1 MDSHLQPRY
10 SRRTKTVRVSQ
21 TLSGGTGI
29 LVLLV
34 CLVAVA
40 GPSSAER
47 SSPSPTTTCTA
58 GEAAYTLGQKIYVP
72 AYSHIYYQNQKRRY
86 PLAVTL
92 SIRNTDEQHP
102 LKVTSTRYVG
112 TEGQVLK
119 EYVETPIHLG
129 PLASIEFFVDEQ
141 DKSGGLGAS
150 FLVEWVA
157 EQPVYGPVVEAV
169 LVGTAGTQAI
179 SFVSTGRVLCHRSP

>member
-1 MDSHLQPRY
+1 MWRAY
-10 SRRTKTVRVSQ
+10 Q
-21 TLSGGTGI
+21 TLSGATGM
-29 LVLLV
+29 LVLIV
-34 CLVAVA
+34 CLVGVA

-47 SSPSPTTTCTA
+47 SSPPPTTKCTA
-58 GEAAYTLGQKIYVP
+58 GEAAHTLGQKIYVP

-119 EYVETPIHLG
+119 EYVETPILLG
-129 PLASIEFFVDEQ
+129 PLASTEFFVDEQ
-141 DKSGGLGAS
+141 DKSGGLGAN

-169 LVGTAGTQAI
+169 MIGTAGTQAI
-179 SFVSTGRVLCHRSP
+179 SFVSTGRVLCHRTP

>member
-1 MDSHLQPRY
+1 MLRAY
-10 SRRTKTVRVSQ
+10 Q
-21 TLSGGTGI
+21 TLSGATGL
-29 LVLLV
+29 LVLIV
-34 CLVAVA
+34 CLVGVA
-40 GPSSAER
+40 GPSCAER
-47 SSPSPTTTCTA
+47 PSPLPTTKCTA
-58 GEAAYTLGQKIYVP
+58 GEAAHTLGQKIYVP

-112 TEGQVLK
+112 AEGQVLK
-119 EYVETPIHLG
+119 EYIETPIRLG
-129 PLASIEFFVDEQ
+129 PLASTEFFVDEQ
-141 DKSGGLGAS
+141 DKSGGLGAN

-169 LVGTAGTQAI
+169 MIGTAGTQAI
-179 SFVSTGRVLCHRSP
+179 SFVSTGRVLCHRTP

>member
-1 MDSHLQPRY
+1 M
-10 SRRTKTVRVSQ
+10 VRMYQ
-21 TLSGGTGI
+21 TLSGATAI
-29 LVLLV
+29 LVLIV
-34 CLVAVA
+34 CLVGMAS
-40 GPSSAER
+40 PSSAQR
-47 SSPSPTTTCTA
+47 SSSPPTMKCTA
-58 GEAAYTLGQKIYVP
+58 GEAAHTLGQKIYVP
-72 AYSHIYYQNQKRRY
+72 AYSYIFYQNQKRRY

-92 SIRNTDEQHP
+92 SIRNTDEQP

-119 EYVETPIHLG
+119 EYVETPIRLG

-157 EQPVYGPVVEAV
+157 EQPIYGPVVEAV
-169 LVGTAGTQAI
+169 MVGTAGTQAI
-179 SFVSTGRVLCHRSP
+179 SFVSTGRVLCHRTP

>member
-1 MDSHLQPRY
+1 M
-10 SRRTKTVRVSQ
+10 RVYQ
-21 TLSGGTGI
+21 TLSGATGI
-29 LVLLV
+29 LVLSV
-34 CLVAVA
+34 CLAGVADPA
-40 GPSSAER
+40 SAER
-47 SSPSPTTTCTA
+47 SSPPPTTTCTA

-92 SIRNTDEQHP
+92 SIRNTDEQP

-119 EYVETPIHLG
+119 EYVETPIRLG

-157 EQPVYGPVVEAV
+157 EQPIYGPVVEAV
-169 LVGTAGTQAI
+169 MVGTAGTQAI
-179 SFVSTGRVLCHRSP
+179 SFVSTGRVLCHRTP

>member
-1 MDSHLQPRY
+1 MWRAY
-10 SRRTKTVRVSQ
+10 Q
-21 TLSGGTGI
+21 TLSGATGM
-29 LVLLV
+29 LVLIVGLV
-34 CLVAVA
+34 GVA
-40 GPSSAER
+40 GPSSAQR
-47 SSPSPTTTCTA
+47 LSPPPTTKCAA
-58 GEAAYTLGQKIYVP
+58 GEAAHTLGQTIHDP
-72 AYSHIYYQNQKRRY
+72 AYSYIFYQNQKRRY

-119 EYVETPIHLG
+119 EYVETPILLG
-129 PLASIEFFVDEQ
+129 PLASTEFFVDEQ
-141 DKSGGLGAS
+141 DRSGGLGAN

-169 LVGTAGTQAI
+169 MIGTAGTQAI
-179 SFVSTGRVLCHRSP
+179 SFVSTGRVLCHRTP

>member
-1 MDSHLQPRY
+1 MLRAY
-10 SRRTKTVRVSQ
+10 Q
-21 TLSGGTGI
+21 TLSGATGM
-29 LVLLV
+29 LVLIVNLV
-34 CLVAVA
+34 GVA
-40 GPSSAER
+40 GPAAAER
-47 SSPSPTTTCTA
+47 PSSLPTTKCTA
-58 GEAAYTLGQKIYVP
+58 GEAVHTVGQKIYVP

-92 SIRNTDEQHP
+92 SIRNTDEQHT

-112 TEGQVLK
+112 TEGQLLK
-119 EYVETPIHLG
+119 EYVETPIRLG
-129 PLASIEFFVDEQ
+129 PLASTEFFVDEQ

-169 LVGTAGTQAI
+169 MIGTAGTQAI
-179 SFVSTGRVLCHRSP
+179 SFVSTGRVLCHHTP

>member
-1 MDSHLQPRY
+1 M
-10 SRRTKTVRVSQ
+10 RVYQ
-21 TLSGGTGI
+21 TLSGATGI
-29 LVLLV
+29 LVLSV
-34 CLVAVA
+34 CLAGVA
-40 GPSSAER
+40 GPASAER
-47 SSPSPTTTCTA
+47 PSPPPTPTCTA
-58 GEAAYTLGQKIYVP
+58 GEAAHTLGQKIYVP

-92 SIRNTDEQHP
+92 SIRNTDEQP

-119 EYVETPIHLG
+119 EYVETPIRLG

-157 EQPVYGPVVEAV
+157 EQPIYGPVVEAV
-169 LVGTAGTQAI
+169 MVGTAGTQAI
-179 SFVSTGRVLCHRSP
+179 SFVSTGRVLCHRTP

>member
-1 MDSHLQPRY
+1 M
-10 SRRTKTVRVSQ
+10 RVYQ
-21 TLSGGTGI
+21 ALSGATGI
-29 LVLLV
+29 LVLSV
-34 CLVAVA
+34 CLAGVA
-40 GPSSAER
+40 GAASAER
-47 SSPSPTTTCTA
+47 PSSSPTPTCTA
-58 GEAAYTLGQKIYVP
+58 GEAAHTLGQKIYVP

-92 SIRNTDEQHP
+92 SIRNTDEQP

-119 EYVETPIHLG
+119 EYVETPIRLG

-157 EQPVYGPVVEAV
+157 EQPIYGPVVEAV
-169 LVGTAGTQAI
+169 MVGTAGTQAI
-179 SFVSTGRVLCHRSP
+179 SFVSTGRVLCHRTP

>member
-1 MDSHLQPRY
+1 
-10 SRRTKTVRVSQ
+10 VRMYQ
-21 TLSGGTGI
+21 TLSGAIGI
-29 LVLLV
+29 PVLIV
-34 CLVAVA
+34 CLVGVA

-47 SSPSPTTTCTA
+47 SSSPPTTTCTA
-58 GEAAYTLGQKIYVP
+58 GEAAHTLGQKIYVP

-92 SIRNTDEQHP
+92 SIRNTDEQP

-119 EYVETPIHLG
+119 EYVETPIRLG
-129 PLASIEFFVDEQ
+129 PLASLEFFVDEQ

-169 LVGTAGTQAI
+169 MVGTAGTQAI
-179 SFVSTGRVLCHRSP
+179 SFVSTGRVLCHRTP

>member
-1 MDSHLQPRY
+1 MWRAY
-10 SRRTKTVRVSQ
+10 Q
-21 TLSGGTGI
+21 TLSGATGM
-29 LVLLV
+29 LVLSV
-34 CLVAVA
+34 CLVGVA

-47 SSPSPTTTCTA
+47 PSPPPTTKCTA
-58 GEAAYTLGQKIYVP
+58 GEAAHTLGQKIYVP

-119 EYVETPIHLG
+119 EYVETPILLG
-129 PLASIEFFVDEQ
+129 PLASTEFFVDEQ
-141 DKSGGLGAS
+141 DRSGGLGAN

-169 LVGTAGTQAI
+169 MIGTAGTQAI
-179 SFVSTGRVLCHRSP
+179 SFVSTGRVLCHRTP

>member
-1 MDSHLQPRY
+1 M
-10 SRRTKTVRVSQ
+10 VRMYQ
-21 TLSGGTGI
+21 TLYGITAI
-29 LVLLV
+29 LVLIV
-34 CLVAVA
+34 CLEGMASL
-40 GPSSAER
+40 SSAQR
-47 SSPSPTTTCTA
+47 SSSPPTTKCTA
-58 GEAAYTLGQKIYVP
+58 GEAVHTLGQKIYVP
-72 AYSHIYYQNQKRRY
+72 AYSHIFYQNQKRRY
-86 PLAVTL
+86 HLAVTL

-112 TEGQVLK
+112 AEGQVLK
-119 EYVETPIHLG
+119 EYVETPIPLG

-169 LVGTAGTQAI
+169 MIGTAGTQAI
-179 SFVSTGRVLCHRSP
+179 SFVSTGRVLCHRTP